1 MANEK
6 LKHGKLLIAEPFM
19 VDPNFKRSVILLCEH
34 EEEGSVGF
42 ILNKSLDMKI
52 NDLIEDFPDFKAPV
66 YFGGPVQTDTIH
78 YIHNVGDVLEDTQK
92 VNNGVYW
99 GGDFEKLKFLIKS
112 GMVSEENI
120 RFFIGYSGWSTGQ
133 LDQEMEHGSWLTT
146 AMHSNYLFKNNIE
159 SLWKN
164 VMNNKGKAYTV
175 IAQMPDSAH
184 QN

>member
-6 LKHGKLLIAEPFM
+6 LKHGNLLIAEPFM

-42 ILNKSLDMKI
+42 ILNKSLDMRI

-92 VNNGVYW
+92 VMNGVFW

-112 GMVSEENI
+112 GMVQEENI

-133 LDQEMEHGSWLTT
+133 LIQEMEHGSWLTT
-146 AMHSNYLFKNNIE
+146 SMHSNYLFKNNSE